1 MNKILSKNKNV
12 LLYKKNNSTKKRRE
26 DSSDKFN
33 SLLAELNVIFSESSS
48 VYGEYLDLYEGGDYA
63 AEQPR

>member
-12 LLYKKNNSTKKRRE
+12 LLYKKNNSTKEQRK

-33 SLLAELNVIFSESSS
+33 SLLAELNVVFSEASS

-63 AEQPR
+63 AE